1 MTNLYQVL
9 GLEKSASAD
18 DIKRAYKKLAVQNH
32 PDKGGDEKKFQEIS
46 NAYDVLSDPKKK
58 QEYDSGG
65 SNGNR
70 FNGNHD
76 DIFAHFFGR
85 RGGGPQPPQKC
96 NDILKPYK
104 ITLRDAFTGVKK
116 TLKIKL
122 KAFNLDKLKSC
133 DDCNGMGRIKNIRN
147 MGVFQQVF
155 EMQCNSCLLY
165 TSPSPR
171 DGLLSRMPSSA

>member
-9 GLEKSASAD
+9 GLEKSASAE

-104 ITLRDAFTGVKK
+104 ITHRTQMD
-116 TLKIKL
+116 
-122 KAFNLDKLKSC
+122 
-133 DDCNGMGRIKNIRN
+133 
-147 MGVFQQVF
+147 
-155 EMQCNSCLLY
+155 
-165 TSPSPR
+165 
-171 DGLLSRMPSSA
+171 